1 MFCKYEWV
9 VSHDLFFLLILG
21 WDRREVGGGGVSKL
35 ANWREYEII
44 NPTQFRYTFDARLE

>member
-21 WDRREVGGGGVSKL
+21 WDRREGGGGVSKL

-44 NPTQFRYTFDARLE
+44 NPTQFRYTFDAHLE